1 MPKPIVIKKDS
12 TKQQGLYFPLCGKS
26 LSFRL
31 SFNESF
37 IYDGKNQ
44 TDLHKVFGIG
54 ILSFPH
60 SFKTGKNKR
69 WWELHKWNSLRLG
82 ARWNKELQCVELT
95 DYSYIDG
102 VGERD
107 ATDNKIMQVKLK
119 EVIFGSVS
127 IIDNGFLLYLY
138 NENNEEF
145 LQTFIPCKLPKLYL
159 CLRLRAYMENVYRTG
174 DVVIETY

>member
-1 MPKPIVIKKDS
+1 MPRQIVIKKDS
-12 TKQQGLYFPLCGKS
+12 NKQEGLYFPLCGKS
-26 LSFRL
+26 LSFRF

-37 IYDGKNQ
+37 IYTGKNQ

-60 SFKTGKNKR
+60 SFKKGKNKK

-82 ARWNKELQCVELT
+82 ARWNKNLQCVELT
-95 DYSYIDG
+95 DYSYIAG

-107 ATDNKIMQVKLK
+107 TTDNNIMQVKLK
-119 EVIFGSVS
+119 QVIFASISVV
-127 IIDNGFLLYLY
+127 DNGFLLYLH
-138 NENNEEF
+138 NENNNEF
-145 LQTFIPCKLPKLYL
+145 LQTFIPCKLPRLYL

-174 DVVIETY
+174 DVVIETF

>member
-1 MPKPIVIKKDS
+1 MIVIPQYS
-12 TKQQGLYFPLCGKS
+12 NKQKGLYFPLCSKS
-26 LSFRL
+26 RTIVISFD
-31 SFNESF
+31 ETF

-60 SFKTGKNKR
+60 SFKKGKNKK

-138 NENNEEF
+138 NENNNEF

-174 DVVIETY
+174 DVVIEKH